1 MRTTVCAGVQLV
13 RSAKRIGAVFIEKI
27 FRKLI
32 AVSLATVWLLASC
45 TVVSAQSGNFELELN
60 TSVDAPEGCQLTF
73 VATNN
78 TATALIKASF
88 EVAVFNA
95 QGLASSLFVFE
106 FGELPLN
113 KTRVVVFSIPTVKCA
128 DVSRLLVNR
137 QDECE
142 SAKGP
147 EDVCMTALN
156 ASSRIQTIPFGL

>member
-1 MRTTVCAGVQLV
+1 ML
-13 RSAKRIGAVFIEKI
+13 IEKPFYHSVI
-27 FRKLI
+27 FGL
-32 AVSLATVWLLASC
+32 AVASAMAVC
-45 TVVSAQSGNFELELN
+45 GAAQAQSGNFELELN

-78 TATALIKASF
+78 TDIALTKASF

-95 QGLASSLFVFE
+95 EGLASSLFVFE
-106 FGELPLN
+106 FGDLPLN
-113 KTRVVVFSIPTVKCA
+113 KTRVVVFSMPGVKCP

-147 EDVCMTALN
+147 EEVCMKALN
-156 ASSRIQTIPFGL
+156 ASSRIQSIPFGL

>member
-1 MRTTVCAGVQLV
+1 MLIDKLFSYSMLCGLV
-13 RSAKRIGAVFIEKI
+13 AVGA
-27 FRKLI
+27 L
-32 AVSLATVWLLASC
+32 AVTGAAQ
-45 TVVSAQSGNFELELN
+45 AQSGNFELELN
-60 TSVDAPEGCQLTF
+60 TSVDGPDGCQLTF

-78 TATALIKASF
+78 TDVALTKASF

-95 QGLASSLFVFE
+95 EGLASSLFVFE

-113 KTRVVVFSIPTVKCA
+113 KTRVVVFSMPGVQCP

-147 EDVCMTALN
+147 EEVCMKSLN
-156 ASSRIQTIPFGL
+156 ASSRIQSIPFGL